1 MNLRRIFVGNLI
13 TNCYLME
20 FSDRIVLV
28 DPGDMPE
35 KLLRACGDLPISDIL
50 LTHGHLDHTGAIGDL
65 CDRFD
70 CRVWMHEADKEFLND
85 DTLRAPASPAEPWW
99 RHDLKVTNF
108 IQDGEKILLGDGNEQ
123 ILLRVIH
130 TPGHTPG
137 SVCFHMEEQG
147 ILFSGDTLFKGA
159 EGRTDFP
166 GGDHAAIKESL
177 KKLSTLPLPTSVYPG
192 HGFGTN
198 IGAEDWIRGKQA

>member
-13 TNCYLME
+13 TNCYLLE
-20 FSDRIVLV
+20 FSDRIAMI
-28 DPGDMPE
+28 DPGDMAE
-35 KLLRACGDLPISDIL
+35 KLLRACGDLPVTDIL

-65 CDRFD
+65 CDKFA
-70 CRVWMHEADKEFLND
+70 CRVWMHKEDEDFLNND
-85 DTLRAPASPAEPWW
+85 SLRAPASPWEPWW
-99 RHDLKVTNF
+99 RHDLKATNF
-108 IQDGEKILLGDGNEQ
+108 VRNGDEIVLGEGEEAIT
-123 ILLRVIH
+123 LRVLH

-137 SVCFHMEEQG
+137 SVCYHLEDKG

-166 GGDHAAIKESL
+166 GGDYQTMKKSL
-177 KKLSTLPLPTSVYPG
+177 KRLSELSVQTSVYPG

-198 IGAEDWIRGKQA
+198 IGAEAWIRGE